1 MPEKLVKHQDK
12 YDKRFKSI
20 VIYQRVVYPS
30 SKKVL
35 KQILVTVVTVSIGN
49 PVKWI
54 NRDKNKTRI
63 F

>member
-49 PVKWI
+49 PVK
-54 NRDKNKTRI
+54 
-63 F
+63 